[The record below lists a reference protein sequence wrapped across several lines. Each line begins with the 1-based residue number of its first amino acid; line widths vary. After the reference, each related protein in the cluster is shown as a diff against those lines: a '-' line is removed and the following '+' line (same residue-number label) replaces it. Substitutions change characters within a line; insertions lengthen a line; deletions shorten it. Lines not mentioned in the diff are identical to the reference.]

1 MSHTDS
7 LGAAENSPT
16 DDFADMPALEDN
28 DNDFT
33 DLPALVDNES
43 DDDDEL
49 CDDELEHLTYEE
61 RVQLALTA
69 IRTATMS
76 ERKACL
82 YYRVTRGS
90 YYLSHHTPPTLI

>member
-1 MSHTDS
+1 MSHTDF
-7 LGAAENSPT
+7 LGTAENVLT
-16 DDFADMPALEDN
+16 DDFADMPTLEDN
-28 DNDFT
+28 NNYFA

-43 DDDDEL
+43 DDEDEL

-69 IRTATMS
+69 IRTSAMS

-82 YYRVTRGS
+82 YYRVSRGW
-90 YYLSHHTPPTLI
+90 YLLSHHAPPT